1 MALSVSPSFVIH
13 ANPVP
18 HLVSRQAVFPGLAA
32 LGGGEV
38 LAMFAIGQAFDAA
51 DMRMHLCLSTDNGRT
66 WGPPVPMH
74 AGDGPLES
82 ESFKPLRLHDGRLI
96 ATGYVFER
104 PDMLTPIV
112 DPVTQ
117 AVLPLGNRVAW
128 SNDGGQSWTV
138 PRGFSVDGA
147 PLELS
152 GPPIEAADGRIL
164 VAAGLFHL
172 GPTGH
177 EGWLIE
183 STDGGENWRRR
194 SVFYRAPQGNVA
206 AWESRIVEVAPGR
219 LAVVFWAH
227 DLAAGRNLD
236 THLVLSDDG
245 GQTFGAPLATG
256 ILAQASGLLALGDG
270 RLLLLQCHREPPVS
284 LTLREIALPP
294 GGGVR
299 VLDTCAVFS
308 EAAMGVTGSTATAQ
322 FASLKF
328 GQPALVRL
336 SGDEILAAWWQVEA
350 CQHVIKG
357 ARISLGRGGD

>member
-1 MALSVSPSFVIH
+1 MALSVSPPFLIY

-18 HLVSRQAVFPGLAA
+18 HLVSRQAVFPGLVA
-32 LGGGEV
+32 LSGSEV

-51 DMRMHLCLSTDNGRT
+51 DMRMHLCRSADNGRT

-74 AGDGPLES
+74 DGDGRRES
-82 ESFKPLRLHDGRLI
+82 ESFKPLRLRDGRLI

-104 PDMLTPIV
+104 PDLLTPIV

-128 SNDGGQSWTV
+128 SHDGGQSWTP
-138 PRGFSVDGA
+138 PRCFSVDGA

-152 GPPIEAADGRIL
+152 GPAIEAADGRIL
-164 VAAGLFHL
+164 AAAGLFHL
-172 GPTGH
+172 GTSGH

-183 STDGGENWRRR
+183 SADGGESWQRR

-206 AWESRIVEVAPGR
+206 AWESRIMETAPGR

-236 THLVLSDDG
+236 THLVLSEDG
-245 GQTFGAPLATG
+245 GQSFGAPIATRV
-256 ILAQASGLLALGDG
+256 LAQASGMLALEKG

-284 LTLREIALPP
+284 LTLREIELLAD
-294 GGGVR
+294 GSVR
-299 VLDTCAVFS
+299 VLDTCALFA
-308 EAAMGVTGSTATAQ
+308 EPAMRVDASTAAAQ

-328 GQPALVRL
+328 GQPALLRL
-336 SGDEILAAWWQVEA
+336 SDDEVLAAWWQVES

-357 ARISLGRGGD
+357 ARISLGRGGG